1 MLIMSD
7 GRRRRHPSGSRS
19 RVVRDTRAPRRTGR
33 ARARRGLLYV
43 AQREMVQHN
52 CAAIHRGETAVSGS
66 ARFRARTAMSPKP
79 HARDPYLV
87 KSVVHASKLLS
98 AFRTSGEGLPLREI
112 AARSGLPKSMSFRL
126 LYTLERCGLV
136 EKVGENLYRS
146 CIRSFRQRLYRFGY
160 AAQGTD
166 YQFSKDV
173 SEGLVGAAAEE
184 GIELISVDNRYSPK
198 IALRNADVLVREKVD
213 LVIEFQTDDQ
223 VAPIVAAKYREANIP
238 LIAIE
243 VPHPGATYFGAN
255 NYEAGLIGG
264 RFLGRW
270 AKQHWHGDVDEI
282 VFMALPRA
290 GSLPKMRLTGMLVGL
305 KEIIPALENCR
316 VTFLD
321 GDGVFSESFQ
331 AVRKHLRTNRSKR
344 ILVGAINDPSAIG
357 ALRAFQEAGRAESCA
372 IMGQNASPEGR
383 EELRRRG
390 TRLVGS
396 VAYFPEKYGA
406 AIVGVAL
413 DILNRRPV
421 PPAVFAKHE
430 LVTPDN
436 VNHVYPNDGLMPVSA
451 GAVG

>member
-1 MLIMSD
+1 MSAK
-7 GRRRRHPSGSRS
+7 G
-19 RVVRDTRAPRRTGR
+19 T
-33 ARARRGLLYV
+33 
-43 AQREMVQHN
+43 
-52 CAAIHRGETAVSGS
+52 GS
-66 ARFRARTAMSPKP
+66 ARDR
-79 HARDPYLV
+79 YLV
-87 KSVVHASKLLS
+87 KSVVHSSRLLS
-98 AFRTSGEGLPLREI
+98 AFRTSGEALPLREVSL
-112 AARSGLPKSMSFRL
+112 RSGLPKSMAFRL
-126 LYTLERCGLV
+126 LYTLERCGMV

-146 CIRSFRQRLYRFGY
+146 CLRPFKQKLYRLGY

-166 YQFSKDV
+166 YQFSKEV
-173 SEGLVGAAAEE
+173 SAGLQRAAQAE
-184 GIELISVDNRYSPK
+184 GIELICVDNRYNAK

-213 LVIEFQTDDQ
+213 LVIEFQTDEH

-270 AKQHWHGDVDEI
+270 AKQHWHGEVDEI
-282 VFMALPRA
+282 VFMALARA
-290 GSLPKMRLTGMLVGL
+290 GSLPRMRLTGMLVGL

-321 GDGVFSESFQ
+321 GDGMFSHSFEV
-331 AVRKHLRTNRSKR
+331 VRKHLRTNRSR
-344 ILVGAINDPSAIG
+344 HLLVGAINDPSAIG
-357 ALRAFQEAGRAESCA
+357 ALRAFQEAGRAEACA

-383 EELRRRG
+383 SELRRPG

-413 DILNRRPV
+413 DILHHRPI

-430 LVTPDN
+430 LVTPEN
-436 VNHVYPNDGLMPVSA
+436 VNHVYPNDELMPA
-451 GAVG
+451 APGATG